1 MYKRK
6 SSIKLASWMEVRVTK
21 KSLVL
26 LAVWPARGNL
36 GQDLIGRE
44 KQEMAVKL
52 AEVGFLVSS

>member
-1 MYKRK
+1 
-6 SSIKLASWMEVRVTK
+6 MEVRVTK

-44 KQEMAVKL
+44 KQEMAVRL